1 MKWLGTKPRKR
12 NEIVDDLISDKEE
25 IFLPGFALG
34 DLYLDGRSYL
44 TVQLSRIFF
53 FAAKQLYGQ
62 CVQALLLTNNAI
74 ILHSK
79 MTSCAKRIPGLEKFQ
94 LERSKPSVPTNHT
107 IQTDIQLRFNEIVN

>member
-53 FAAKQLYGQ
+53 LQLSNCTGSAFKH
-62 CVQALLLTNNAI
+62 C
-74 ILHSK
+74 
-79 MTSCAKRIPGLEKFQ
+79 F
-94 LERSKPSVPTNHT
+94 
-107 IQTDIQLRFNEIVN
+107 